1 MDNVLARR
9 VTRRRAQQLAL
20 PLAALLAGW
29 RPGGALAQATPQPV
43 SQATHDAFLIDVAA
57 AQQHEGGARFRPLAL
72 AGDVTPAEGVIPGS
86 ALVDWHELELLDSV
100 DDAAVTGW
108 ADNMSALF
116 ARLGLDQDADIVI
129 YDDGSLFAPR
139 AWWVLCL
146 LGYDEAVVLDGGFIA
161 WRQAGGALEP
171 GPAGAKVAT
180 APPPA
185 AARRWEMLARQ
196 PEVLAHL
203 HDPDWA
209 LVDARTP
216 EEYERGHIPGA
227 VNINYLE
234 NVTGDA
240 PARWRAPEEL
250 RALYAA
256 AGVTPD
262 KHIVPYCATGA
273 RSALTDFT
281 LRWLGYPSVS
291 LYSAS
296 WQEWSA
302 LPDSPTAKGP
312 NP

>member
-1 MDNVLARR
+1 MGAVLTRR
-9 VTRRRAQQLAL
+9 LTRRRAQQLAL

-29 RPGGALAQATPQPV
+29 RPGGALARATPQATPQAAP
-43 SQATHDAFLIDVAA
+43 DAWLTDVAA
-57 AQQHEGGARFRPLAL
+57 VQHRQGEAGFRPLAL

-86 ALVDWHELELLDSV
+86 ALVDWHDLELLDSV

-116 ARLGLDQDADIVI
+116 ARLGLDQDAGIVI

-139 AWWVLCL
+139 AWWVLRL
-146 LGYDEAVVLDGGFIA
+146 LGYDAAAVLDGGFIA
-161 WRQAGGALEP
+161 WRQAGGAVDP

-185 AARRWEMLARQ
+185 SARRWEMLARQ

-203 HDPDWA
+203 DDPDWV

-216 EEYERGHIPGA
+216 AEYERGHIPGA

-240 PARWRAPEEL
+240 PARWRVPEEI

-262 KHIVPYCATGA
+262 KHVVPYCATGA

-281 LRWLGYPSVS
+281 LRSIGYPSVS

-302 LPDSPTAKGP
+302 LPDAPITKGATP
-312 NP
+312 